1 MVYLLVVGNLTI
13 LMDPNNLNNETMPE
27 LVEQDITTH
36 IEEKVEKLLEVNYD
50 VFGCWEDEWDNSQGD
65 IILFI

>member
-1 MVYLLVVGNLTI
+1 
-13 LMDPNNLNNETMPE
+13 MDPNNLNNETTPE